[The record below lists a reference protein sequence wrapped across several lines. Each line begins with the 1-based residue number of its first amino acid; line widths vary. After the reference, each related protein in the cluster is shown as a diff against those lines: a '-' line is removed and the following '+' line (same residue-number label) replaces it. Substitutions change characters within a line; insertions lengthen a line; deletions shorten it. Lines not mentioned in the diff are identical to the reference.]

1 MEGTNGMKALSKGL
15 ESVSQRGV
23 FTSPQSNDILG
34 VAETGSITQHLRKGK
49 ASEGQVIGNFL

>member
-1 MEGTNGMKALSKGL
+1 MKALSKGL

-34 VAETGSITQHLRKGK
+34 VAETGSITQHLRKGR